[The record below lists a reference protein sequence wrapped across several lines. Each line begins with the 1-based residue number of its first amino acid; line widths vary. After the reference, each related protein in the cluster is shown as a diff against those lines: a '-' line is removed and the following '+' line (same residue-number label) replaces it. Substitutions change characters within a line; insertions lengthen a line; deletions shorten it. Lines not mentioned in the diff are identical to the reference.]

1 MAPVSLLFACLTK
14 NCRPIPLSY
23 VAAVG
28 WCFSVSI
35 LFVAA
40 LYFLVPAKVRQ
51 LDRNAA
57 IHIKWR
63 TFAVFTVCTIVTILF
78 PILMCSSYQEEE
90 QTAVSALKLMGWTSG
105 GCILQGVLLQA
116 NLLYTGP
123 IVTSLLYTKYAH
135 RRLQSE
141 GKTVSFL
148 QTFYMLHI
156 EPIVLSFSDGDS
168 SQRWSQIRNLL
179 VAPLTEEVIF
189 RGCMVYPLLLSGL
202 TPLHTCLVAPLFF
215 GTAHFHHALL
225 KYKQGM
231 PIRNVVMLTTFQ
243 FAYTSLFGAYATVAF
258 IRTGSISAITLS
270 HSFCNLM
277 GLPDFGFM
285 KQKGARLSCL
295 YPYRWTLLTFYLV
308 GICMFAWSFKIPC
321 ILPSS
326 PGRLADLMLV

>member
-1 MAPVSLLFACLTK
+1 M
-14 NCRPIPLSY
+14 R
-23 VAAVG
+23 
-28 WCFSVSI
+28 
-35 LFVAA
+35 
-40 LYFLVPAKVRQ
+40 
-51 LDRNAA
+51 
-57 IHIKWR
+57 
-63 TFAVFTVCTIVTILF
+63 
-78 PILMCSSYQEEE
+78 SSYQEDE

-105 GCILQGVLLQA
+105 DILQVVLLQT

-135 RRLQSE
+135 RRLQSG
-141 GKTVSFL
+141 GKKVSFL

-168 SQRWSQIRNLL
+168 SQRWSQIRDLL

-202 TPLHTCLVAPLFF
+202 TPLHTSLVAPLFF

-231 PIRNVVMLTTFQ
+231 PIRNVAMLTTFQ
-243 FAYTSLFGAYATVAF
+243 FAYTLLFGAYATVAF
-258 IRTGSISAITLS
+258 IQTGSIPAITLS

-285 KQKGARLSCL
+285 KQNGARLSCL
-295 YPYRWTLLTFYLV
+295 YPYRWTLLSYILCCRYFYV
-308 GICMFAWSFKIPC
+308 CMEFQDTIYTAVVARTTCPPVALTISRRTRSQLQAC
-321 ILPSS
+321 
-326 PGRLADLMLV
+326 